1 MRFEEQRQLHFGSSS
16 HVHQNGLLSH
26 PQDLDA
32 PLRLAAQRKIN
43 CYLSITQVLA
53 SGIHM
58 HMYMHI
64 HMECVHAQTHRI
76 FAHTHRMCAR
86 THRRVHTHT
95 HIEADHTSTLYKLTP
110 ASLKMRTKAVY
121 IHVDS
126 RSLSLFSL
134 ALSLLACSRAR
145 ALSLS
150 RSLARTH
157 GRALS
162 LSRALCLTHSH
173 THTLAHTRQST
184 GGIVTAS
191 SLMLPM
197 FLAQVYFVLGDRV
210 SQMKQI
216 TVGCDRLPNGLLKVH

>member
-1 MRFEEQRQLHFGSSS
+1 
-16 HVHQNGLLSH
+16 
-26 PQDLDA
+26 
-32 PLRLAAQRKIN
+32 
-43 CYLSITQVLA
+43 
-53 SGIHM
+53 M

-134 ALSLLACSRAR
+134 ALSLLA
-145 ALSLS
+145 
-150 RSLARTH
+150 RSLART
-157 GRALS
+157 GARS
-162 LSRALCLTHSH
+162 LSRARSVSPTH

-216 TVGCDRLPNGLLKVH
+216 TVGCDRLPNGCRRKVH